1 MATMHGNKHSVT
13 ENMTEILKLL
23 SELMQSTHSDII
35 VIIAANIET
44 TKTVDRS
51 PAAKQMLVSV
61 DG

>member
-1 MATMHGNKHSVT
+1 
-13 ENMTEILKLL
+13 
-23 SELMQSTHSDII
+23 MQSTHSDII
-35 VIIAANIET
+35 VIIAANIEK